1 MDKKDD
7 PEKQKRLFLEY
18 SSELVNFIRQNY
30 FSHLYDRTIF
40 RDYYDKY
47 DGFSLDDYSV

>member
-1 MDKKDD
+1 MERKDD

-18 SSELVNFIRQNY
+18 SSELVNFIRHYY

-40 RDYYDKY
+40 RDYYDEY
-47 DGFSLDDYSV
+47 DGFSLDNYSV